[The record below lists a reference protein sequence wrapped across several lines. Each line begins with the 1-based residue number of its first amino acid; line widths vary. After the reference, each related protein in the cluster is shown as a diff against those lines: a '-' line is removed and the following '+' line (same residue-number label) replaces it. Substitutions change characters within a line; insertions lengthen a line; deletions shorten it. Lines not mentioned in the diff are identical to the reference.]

1 MYQQQLQIFI
11 SNQIY
16 QIQKVLKMCDQL
28 LKTYIFLES

>member
-16 QIQKVLKMCDQL
+16 KIQKALKICDQL
-28 LKTYIFLES
+28 LKTFIF